1 MDSEEFQFLLKF
13 FKALS
18 DETRLKIIGY
28 LSDAECRVSDLAEKL
43 DLKEPTVSHH
53 LSRLRELGLVNMR
66 VDGNN
71 RFYRLNASQLEQMNG
86 YLFQLQSFSPDT
98 IQKEEDEK
106 WIEAM
111 EIPDYDKQVLK
122 SYVFNR
128 RLQQLPRKEKKLLA
142 VLRWLVSHFEKD
154 VIYTEAQVNE
164 TIEQYHE
171 DFAGLRRDLV
181 DFGFLARE
189 RDGATYW
196 VAGGQVSNSH

>member
-1 MDSEEFQFLLKF
+1 MDSEGFQFLLKF
-13 FKALS
+13 FKVLS
-18 DETRLKIIGY
+18 DENRLKIIGY
-28 LSDAECRVSDLAEKL
+28 LSDAEYRVSDLAEKL

-71 RFYRLNASQLEQMNG
+71 RYYRLNAAQLEQMNG

-111 EIPDYDKQVLK
+111 DIPDDDKQVLK

-142 VLRWLVSHFEKD
+142 ILRWLVSHFEKD
-154 VIYTEAQVNE
+154 VIYTEAQVNGI
-164 TIEQYHE
+164 IEQYHE

-196 VAGGQVSNSH
+196 VVR